1 MIEIKAK
8 TTMFVVLTYTTAAQL
23 QPYGSAHQTA
33 RRPTAWVKWRPIWRN
48 KAIKYVYVYCLAD
61 VVDHIAYGCDET
73 PHRIHRTHWSLN
85 YIMGRVPLPRLH
97 PGWARLNCLTNT
109 DPNLLPSP
117 LYTESCPVTALFGL
131 RCVRCIRCGVSSHRP
146 PEPVMR
152 TVEAITLYIF
162 TWCVKPGHSAV
173 WMISFLTGLHRS
185 TLTYLLTYLLLCI
198 SV

>member
-1 MIEIKAK
+1 VRTA
-8 TTMFVVLTYTTAAQL
+8 VNDGRPSTTATVRTVRTVH
-23 QPYGSAHQTA
+23 GS
-33 RRPTAWVKWRPIWRN
+33 PE
-48 KAIKYVYVYCLAD
+48 
-61 VVDHIAYGCDET
+61 GCDET
-73 PHRIHRTHWSLN
+73 SHRIHRIHRTHRSL
-85 YIMGRVPLPRLH
+85 IIFWGGALPLPRPH
-97 PGWARLNCLTNT
+97 AGWARLNCLTNT

-131 RCVRCIRCGVSSHRP
+131 RYVRCIRCGVSSHRP

-185 TLTYLLTYLLLCI
+185 TLTYLLTFVY
-198 SV
+198 